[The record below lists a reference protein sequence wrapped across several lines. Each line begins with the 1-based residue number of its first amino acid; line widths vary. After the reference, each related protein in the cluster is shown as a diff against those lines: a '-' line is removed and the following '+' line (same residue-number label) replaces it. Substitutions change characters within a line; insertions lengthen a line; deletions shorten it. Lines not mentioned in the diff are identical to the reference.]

1 MVSNTQSTL
10 NFNEASGKDMLDIKS
25 TISQR
30 VRIERFLSSV
40 QNSGYRMAQLATSN
54 TDDAMEL
61 VQETM
66 LQLVKRYSD
75 RPDNELKILFY
86 RILSSR
92 ITDWYRKTAFRRQF
106 QMFFPKESYES
117 GDPVQLLSDDYQL
130 AISDEVDNGKQIERL
145 FKALKELSKRQ
156 HQVFLLRA
164 WQGFNVKE
172 TAAIMECSTGSVKTH
187 YSRAIKSLRT
197 QLDEQLVDKLSNDSN
212 NAPNRENG

>member
-1 MVSNTQSTL
+1 MASYIESTL
-10 NFNEASGKDMLDIKS
+10 NFNETSSKNMVDIKS
-25 TISQR
+25 NISQR

-40 QNSGYRMAQLATSN
+40 QSSGYRMAQLATSN

-92 ITDWYRKTAFRRQF
+92 ITDWYRKTAFRKQF
-106 QMFFPKESYES
+106 QSFFPKESYES
-117 GDPVQLLSDDYQL
+117 GDPVQLLSDDCQL
-130 AISDEVDNGKQIERL
+130 SVSEEVENGNQIEQL
-145 FKALKELSKRQ
+145 FVALKKLSSRQ
-156 HQVFLLRA
+156 HQAFLLRA

-172 TAAIMECSTGSVKTH
+172 TAVIMKCSTGSVKTH
-187 YSRAIKSLRT
+187 YSRAIKSLRE
-197 QLDEQLVDKLSNDSN
+197 QLDDELVDNLNK
-212 NAPNRENG
+212 ENG